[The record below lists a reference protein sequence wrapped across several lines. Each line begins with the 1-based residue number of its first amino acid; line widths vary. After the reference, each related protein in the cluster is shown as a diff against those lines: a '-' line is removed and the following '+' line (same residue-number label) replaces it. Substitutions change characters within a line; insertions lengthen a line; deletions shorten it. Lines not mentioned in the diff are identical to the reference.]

1 MSKHYLTVADIP
13 LVEYKLLQK
22 YVSSYTLLL
31 FFYKKIL
38 AGNSY
43 YDILLNTEEEQLTK
57 LLHKP
62 FKLDKGGRVQE
73 KEQVNEVK
81 LKRFQKKLPRVNLS
95 FEDIVPMGNTI
106 KKWQS
111 IYTDIT
117 NVLAKGIVINIHSE
131 LGEEAL
137 KGGSI
142 LTEKLGGLATSDFKI
157 NIING
162 FQLNNL
168 MVDFDTDISSLV
180 DGQDLL
186 VIFSINSVQATDFRK
201 EKLASLFDYA
211 KLKKVPI
218 ICTSKDEFK
227 QDGINVI
234 NCKLKDEVKT
244 ESALF
249 DEVFGKKK

>member
-43 YDILLNTEEEQLTK
+43 YDILLNAEEEQLTK

-62 FKLDKGGRVQE
+62 FNKGGKLQE
-73 KEQVNEVK
+73 EKVNNIIK

-95 FEDIVPMGNTI
+95 FEDIVPMGNTVN
-106 KKWQS
+106 KWKS

>member
-43 YDILLNTEEEQLTK
+43 YDILLNAEEEQLTK

-62 FKLDKGGRVQE
+62 FNKGGKLQE
-73 KEQVNEVK
+73 EKVNNIIK

-95 FEDIVPMGNTI
+95 FEDIVPMGNTVN
-106 KKWQS
+106 KWKS

-218 ICTSKDEFK
+218 ICTSKEDFK